1 MPWLCYYDVPTHG
14 SGDGSAS
21 CSESDSSKGEECDR
35 RPDNG
40 SGCTSARV
48 GLGYCYRHFRGC
60 GFSPRRIVG
69 AVGVFISGIGWWIR
83 RVEPFE
89 SVGESVASAVIDL

>member
-1 MPWLCYYDVPTHG
+1 MIGGLIIAVGALLLVLGLAIAIVISEDVAFLLG
-14 SGDGSAS
+14 
-21 CSESDSSKGEECDR
+21 
-35 RPDNG
+35 
-40 SGCTSARV
+40 
-48 GLGYCYRHFRGC
+48 GL
-60 GFSPRRIVG
+60 VG

>member
-1 MPWLCYYDVPTHG
+1 MFQRMVAEMAVHLVLSLIPQRVRSVIGGLIMAVGALLLVLGLAIAIVISEDVAFLLG
-14 SGDGSAS
+14 
-21 CSESDSSKGEECDR
+21 
-35 RPDNG
+35 
-40 SGCTSARV
+40 
-48 GLGYCYRHFRGC
+48 GL
-60 GFSPRRIVG
+60 VG